1 MPVLAVEHTAIFFL
15 ALFANAATL
24 QTVILKTNEVAAQ
37 KRLAVFYLSAALS
50 PPR

>member
-1 MPVLAVEHTAIFFL
+1 MPVLAVEHTAFFFL

-24 QTVILKTNEVAAQ
+24 HTVILKSNQVAAQ
-37 KRLAVFYLSAALS
+37 KRLAVLYLSAALG